1 MKKIIPLVLVTLL
14 MLVSLQSTS
23 ANTVQQNV
31 KNNAAWLDFYKHV
44 FFNAAYTE
52 KAKEANLQG
61 NSLVLFT
68 IAAGGQL
75 KNLKVEAE
83 LGLGLDLSIVNGIL
97 SYANFKKLKVGKYAL
112 TTLFLIDES
121 KAEIRNKDIKIPQG
135 YTALEKIVVAAFA
148 LIGCGPGPST
158 SRIVSTPK
166 LYTFSSD
173 IMVALEGKV
182 LNSFKNNTKDIQNIK
197 GLRILKR
204 PPPITDYDNIGKNSI
219 IVSPIKQKE
228 NADTTQKKNTSIQLR
243 GTSSQINSP
252 LYIVDDEL
260 VDSINAIDPNK
271 IQNITILRNAS
282 AFALYGDSAKNG
294 VIIITTKKET
304 KQISKP

>member
-1 MKKIIPLVLVTLL
+1 MKKIIPLVLVAML
-14 MLVSLQSTS
+14 MFVSLQSTT

-44 FFNAAYTE
+44 FNNANYTE

-68 IAAGGQL
+68 IAVGGQP

-97 SYANFKKLKVGKYAL
+97 SYPNFKKLKVGKYAL
-112 TTLFLIDES
+112 TTSFLIDPS
-121 KAEIRNKDIKIPQG
+121 KAEIRNKDIKTPQG
-135 YTALEKIVVAAFA
+135 YTALEKIVVNAGFT
-148 LIGCGPGPST
+148 IDCGPST

-173 IMVALEGKV
+173 IIADLDRKV
-182 LNSFKNNTKDIQNIK
+182 LNSFKNNTRGAKNVK
-197 GLRILKR
+197 HYSLLR
-204 PPPITDYDNIGKNSI
+204 PPSRITDYRDISKNGGASI
-219 IVSPIKQKE
+219 RAKQE
-228 NADTTQKKNTSIQLR
+228 ESADTTQKKNTTIQLR
-243 GTSSQINSP
+243 DTSSQINSP

-260 VDSINAIDPNK
+260 VDGINAIDPNK
-271 IQNITILRNAS
+271 IKNITILRNAS

-304 KQISKP
+304 KQESKP